1 MKQLKLLNLVNND
14 IVKIDD
20 GILELKDTLEN
31 LYLKSNKIGQ
41 NGLSDLQ
48 NLTQM
53 KLISTLDIQSNK
65 IADPNVLSEIFEK
78 MNVKVL

>member
-41 NGLSDLQ
+41 NGLSDLE